1 MLAYSVHGSGDNRV
15 LVVAGSSAHRFR
27 FWQDAGSSIVQFK
40 KSGGKLIASVTGKVM
55 VYKKPNAHE
64 FHREL
69 MAANSRAL
77 WLGLQSD
84 PDRLVDNMLEYV
96 ETI

>member
-1 MLAYSVHGSGDNRV
+1 MPLYSIQGEGVQRV
-15 LVVAGSSAHRFR
+15 LVVAKAAAHRFR
-27 FWQDAGSSIVQFK
+27 FTNDKREPVRLRIAGSKLVAVV
-40 KSGGKLIASVTGKVM
+40 SGAVV
-55 VYKKPNAHE
+55 VYAKPTANE

-69 MAANSRAL
+69 MQHNARAM
-77 WLGLQSD
+77 WCGLQSD